1 MRSAV
6 SHGRNADTATANH
19 GSPNMKSELDDA
31 DWASFDIPLPD
42 QLLAG
47 RAQRLPGEGAR
58 ALMSAVLEEAI
69 LCLSRR
75 PPHVGRSRRP
85 TGQLALQAERWVR
98 SRDLRWPFSF
108 ENVCAALGLES
119 GRMRTALLTVSRT
132 SRDTQL
138 RRSHRVQTFVPLAGG
153 SGSRRTATARAGRKP
168 LPRATAIAT
177 RTVGV

>member
-1 MRSAV
+1 
-6 SHGRNADTATANH
+6 
-19 GSPNMKSELDDA
+19 MKPELDEA
-31 DWASFDIPLPD
+31 DWASFDVPLPD
-42 QLLAG
+42 QVLDG

-85 TGQLALQAERWVR
+85 TTQLALQAERWVR

-108 ENVCAALGLES
+108 ENVCSALGIES
-119 GRMRTALLTVSRT
+119 GRMRTALLQVSHS

-138 RRSHRVQTFVPLAGG
+138 RRSHRVQTFVTLAGG
-153 SGSRRTATARAGRKP
+153 SGPRRTATARAGR
-168 LPRATAIAT
+168 TAVARSGVIAG
-177 RTVGV
+177 RTIGA

>member
-1 MRSAV
+1 
-6 SHGRNADTATANH
+6 
-19 GSPNMKSELDDA
+19 MKPELDDA
-31 DWASFDIPLPD
+31 DWASFDVPLPD
-42 QLLAG
+42 QILGG

-75 PPHVGRSRRP
+75 PPNVGRSRRP

-108 ENVCAALGLES
+108 ENVCAALEIES
-119 GRMRTALLTVSRT
+119 EGMRTALLAVSRT

-138 RRSHRVQTFVPLAGG
+138 RRSHRVQTFIPLAGG
-153 SGSRRTATARAGRKP
+153 SAPPRTAMARDGRKP
-168 LPRATAIAT
+168 LARNGAIVT
-177 RTVGV
+177 HRTVRV